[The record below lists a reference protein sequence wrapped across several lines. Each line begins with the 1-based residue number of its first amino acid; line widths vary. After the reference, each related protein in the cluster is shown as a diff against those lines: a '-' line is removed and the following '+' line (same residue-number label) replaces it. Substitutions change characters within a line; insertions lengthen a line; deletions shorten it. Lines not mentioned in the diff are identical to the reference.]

1 MRSQKVLRSI
11 AMSRVDGIDGN
22 YKVNRTID
30 DYNSKPIDNK
40 KKFKEELNS
49 IHVPYASVAYM
60 PAGGIGNILNGSQN
74 TTGATQ
80 A

>member
-1 MRSQKVLRSI
+1 
-11 AMSRVDGIDGN
+11 MSGVERIDGN
-22 YKVNRTID
+22 SRVNRTYD

-49 IHVPYASVAYM
+49 IHVPYAHTAYM

>member
-1 MRSQKVLRSI
+1 
-11 AMSRVDGIDGN
+11 MSKVDGIGGDYRVDRTYDG
-22 YKVNRTID
+22 
-30 DYNSKPIDNK
+30 YNSTKSIDNK

-49 IHVPYASVAYM
+49 IHVPYNNVAYM